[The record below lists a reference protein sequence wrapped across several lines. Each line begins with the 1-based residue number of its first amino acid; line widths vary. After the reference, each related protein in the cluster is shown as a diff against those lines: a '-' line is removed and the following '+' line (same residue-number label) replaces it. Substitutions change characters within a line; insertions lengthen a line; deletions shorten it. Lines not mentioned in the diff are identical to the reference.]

1 MSTPENSSLTF
12 KCIFGSATYCT
23 QYLLNI
29 FYWHQTSKQSLPQI
43 PKVKVEVEGRWQR
56 PLCLLGDP
64 VCDTCLPPW
73 VQSAALVL
81 HHPGV
86 LPQLPLALQQ
96 VSRALWKV
104 RITCKIRRE
113 RGHFITGQCV
123 ARLEGLPCSLQAAEI
138 SSQLP
143 KLEDLR
149 GCKGF
154 HQDLLPASGGGE
166 KLWNA

>member
-1 MSTPENSSLTF
+1 MTF

-23 QYLLNI
+23 QCFLNF

-43 PKVKVEVEGRWQR
+43 PKVRVEVVGRWPRPQR
-56 PLCLLGDP
+56 PPDDP
-64 VCDTCLPPW
+64 VCDTCLPPL

-81 HHPGV
+81 HLPGV
-86 LPQLPLALQQ
+86 LPQLTLALQQ
-96 VSRALWKV
+96 VSLAFWKV
-104 RITCKIRRE
+104 RITCKSRRE
-113 RGHFITGQCV
+113 RGHFITWLYV

-143 KLEDLR
+143 RLVDLR
-149 GCKGF
+149 GCRGF

>member
-1 MSTPENSSLTF
+1 MTF
-12 KCIFGSATYCT
+12 KCILRSATYCT
-23 QYLLNI
+23 QYLLNF

-43 PKVKVEVEGRWQR
+43 PKVKVGVVGRWPR
-56 PLCLLGDP
+56 PRRPPGDQ
-64 VCDTCLPPW
+64 VCDTCLQPW
-73 VQSAALVL
+73 DQSAALVL

-96 VSRALWKV
+96 VSLAFWKV

-138 SSQLP
+138 SSQLLRP
-143 KLEDLR
+143 EDLR
-149 GCKGF
+149 GCKDF

-166 KLWNA
+166 KLWNV